1 MAFRRLQ
8 TSFTAGQLDPKL
20 RGRIDVGQYYA
31 GAETLRN
38 VLVQPQGGV
47 VRRPGTLFVDEMLPR
62 LTLLDPTTATASN
75 GGTIADALDDDLDT
89 FLATTDGIDTENPYV
104 VAHYDM
110 GAAVQVDYVDVL
122 GFRLNLGETEG
133 EFVVQHS
140 ANDSAWTTLGTD
152 TLDTDT
158 TPISRRFVA
167 GVSRRYWRLVRIGA
181 TDLGSA
187 IVRVG
192 DFLLW
197 QANSLTSAVRLVPFS
212 FSLDQTYLLAF
223 TDRSI
228 SVYQAGVLQTVVNSP
243 YPTGAVGG
251 ITWAQSLDSMIV
263 CHSDYPPYLLQ
274 RRGADDAWSME
285 PVVFVNA
292 PAYRFDPVDTTPVG
306 TLTPSATEGSITLT
320 LGSPTKEISAV
331 RATDPA
337 EITVEQHGF
346 SNSAS
351 VVIADVEQPALSVN
365 INGTRTI
372 TLIDDNNFSVA
383 VDNTGGPERNEG
395 TVRLAAGSAF
405 DWDSTHVGQYVDG
418 NGGRARITS
427 ITSTSVAKAVVVIPF
442 YDDDAIA
449 SGAWTLQAGYEAA
462 WSATRGYPR
471 AVCFHDERLFMGGST
486 ELPSHLWGS
495 GIGPGRVFDF
505 SLGQSLDDDGL
516 DVTLPASEQ
525 GVPTVLNLYSGRN
538 LQIFCSNQERYVPQG
553 ELSPITPTTI
563 ATKRATGHGI
573 KPGLVPVEVGGATL
587 FVQREG
593 KALREFLFVDTE
605 QSYAARNVSLL
616 ASMLIKSPVDIA
628 LRRATS
634 TDEADLVVIVN
645 TDGTLAFLTTLR
657 DQEVVAWSSGD
668 TREGDKFLNAEA
680 DGADIYYVT
689 ERIVDGDTRR
699 FLERADPDLLLDCAS
714 IGGAVSSVTA
724 PDGRYTDEEV
734 AVILDGFVQTAG
746 TFASDTLTFPRAA
759 ATDYQIGYD
768 FAPVIKDMPVAD
780 QAQDGSIVGLKI
792 RIIEALFE
800 VFETQ
805 HMVVNGLEVPFQNFG
820 EAGES
825 PLDTPAPA
833 YTGRKTLSGL
843 LGYDAYGQI
852 TITQNAPAKLNVLVI
867 GKTIKAG

>member
-47 VRRPGTLFVDEMLPR
+47 VRRPGTLFIDELLPR
-62 LTLLDPTTATASN
+62 LTLLEPSTATATN
-75 GGTIADALDDDLDT
+75 GGTAASATDDDLAT
-89 FLATTDGIDTENPYV
+89 SLTTTDDIQTENPYV
-104 VAHYDM
+104 VLHYDM

-122 GFRLNLGETEG
+122 GFRLTTGETEG
-133 EFVVQHS
+133 EFLVQHS
-140 ANDSAWTTLGTD
+140 SDNSAWVTLGTD
-152 TLDTDT
+152 MLDTDT
-158 TPISRRFVA
+158 TPISHRFAA
-167 GVSRRYWRLVRIGA
+167 GVSRRYWRLVRIGS

-187 IVRVG
+187 FAVVD

-197 QANSLTSAVRLVPFS
+197 QANSLTSAVRLVQFS

-223 TDRSI
+223 TDRAI
-228 SVYQAGVLQTVVNSP
+228 SVYKAGVLQTVVNSP
-243 YPTGAVGG
+243 YPTGAVGN

-263 CHSDYPPYLLQ
+263 CHADYQPHLLQ
-274 RRGADDAWSME
+274 RQGADDAWSMQ
-285 PVVFVNA
+285 PVAFVNT
-292 PAYRFDPVDTTPVG
+292 PFYRFDPVDTTPAG
-306 TLTPSATEGSITLT
+306 TLTPSAAEGSITLT
-320 LGSPTKEISAV
+320 LGAPTKEINAI
-331 RATDPA
+331 RATNPA

-346 SNSAS
+346 SNGAS
-351 VVIADVEQPALSVN
+351 VVIADVERPGLVAD

-372 TLIDDNNFSVA
+372 TVVDDNTFTVA
-383 VDNTGGPERNEG
+383 VDNTGGPERNQG

-405 DWDSTHVGQYVDG
+405 DWSAAEVNQYVDG
-418 NGGRARITS
+418 NGGRARITA

-449 SGAWTLQAGYEAA
+449 SGSWTLQAGYEEA
-462 WSATRGYPR
+462 WSEARGYPR

-505 SLGQSLDDDGL
+505 SIGQSLDDDGL
-516 DVTLPASEQ
+516 DVSLPASEQ

-553 ELSPITPTTI
+553 ELSPITPATI

-605 QSYAARNVSLL
+605 QSYASRNVSLL

-645 TDGTLAFLTTLR
+645 SDGTLALLTTLR

-668 TREGDKFLNAEA
+668 TRDGDKFLNAEA
-680 DGADIYYVT
+680 DGAEIYYAV
-689 ERIVDGDTRR
+689 ERIVDGNARR
-699 FLERADPDLLLDCAS
+699 FLERSDPDLLLDCATT
-714 IGGAVSSVTA
+714 GGAVSSVTLA
-724 PDGRYTDEEV
+724 DGRYTDEDV
-734 AVILDGFVQTAG
+734 AVILDGFVQSEG
-746 TFASDTLTFPRAA
+746 TFSGDTLTFPRAA

-852 TITQNAPAKLNVLVI
+852 TITQNAPGKLNVLVI